1 MNGVHD
7 MGGMHGFG
15 PVKPEKDEPLFHED
29 WEAVVYAIARAA
41 RVQGIYNIDE
51 SRRAI
56 EQMPPAAYLA
66 SSYYERW
73 LASAIR
79 NFEEKG
85 IVTADELEARIRAV
99 AERAGGPLPRQP
111 VPGLADRV
119 VAAARARPRFK
130 KPGPPPKFAVGDRV
144 RTRNVHP
151 RHHTRLPRYA
161 RGKLGVIHAVH
172 GSFVFPDTNAHGL
185 GENPHPLYSV
195 RFEAREL
202 WSDSTE
208 PGHEAVFLDLWET
221 YLEPVPDP
229 DAGARR

>member
-7 MGGMHGFG
+7 LGGMHGFG
-15 PVKPEKDEPLFHED
+15 PVKPEKNEPLFHAD

-73 LASAIR
+73 LASEVR
-79 NFEEKG
+79 NLVEKG
-85 IVTADELEARIRAV
+85 VVTAEELEARMRLLE
-99 AERAGGPLPRQP
+99 ERPDTPLPKKDA
-111 VPGLADRV
+111 PGLAERV
-119 VAAARARPRFK
+119 VASARARPHFK
-130 KPGPPPKFAVGDRV
+130 KPGPAPKFRVGDRV

-151 RHHTRLPRYA
+151 KHHTRLPRYA
-161 RGKLGVIHAVH
+161 RGKLGLIHAVH
-172 GSFVFPDTNAHGL
+172 GAFIFPDTNAHGG
-185 GENPHPLYSV
+185 GENAHPLYSV
-195 RFEAREL
+195 RFDAREL

-208 PGHEAVFLDLWET
+208 RGHDAVYLDLWET
-221 YLEPVPDP
+221 YLEPA
-229 DAGARR
+229 AGAGAGAAR